1 MRGGMIMKKI
11 FTTIPILFF
20 IVLLAGCGTALT
32 TAARTGDVHK
42 VKTLLDQGANVH
54 EGPPNFLPALM
65 EASREGHSDVV
76 KILLDRGAD
85 VNMNFGSRTALA
97 FAAQGRHEDT
107 VKLLLERGADIDKT
121 IRIMKGNPN
130 WWSSAD
136 VEYLR
141 EFRR

>member
-1 MRGGMIMKKI
+1 MIMKKI
-11 FTTIPILFF
+11 FTTIPILFLM
-20 IVLLAGCGTALT
+20 VLLVGCGTALT
-32 TAARTGDVHK
+32 TAARTGDVNK

-97 FAAQGRHEDT
+97 FAAQGRHENT

-141 EFRR
+141 GFKR